1 MAQSIEL
8 FVHPP
13 SPRIHTGTK
22 LPPVS
27 SLLITKVEE
36 EKELPLLLCLPSSP
50 TTSQHSLEAVEPSSS
65 TSYCY
70 SPPFMGSLSLDSP
83 PQLSPQTSP
92 YLSHLMLP
100 LPTDTRR
107 RSRSSSN
114 ASTLSSNSYSQNIPD
129 PTLYAEEEPEEV
141 KISKRKRGRPPNST
155 RQTFQQQCDSY
166 TFVTP
171 TVWDIKGKEEQTV
184 TTATTNEDCLVLHW
198 PQTEGQNT
206 FTNIKMDTTLSMPK
220 KKRGRKPKMQLA
232 GNFCYV
238 WRDLTAPRGAN
249 KKK

>member
-27 SLLITKVEE
+27 SLLGTTDVEE
-36 EKELPLLLCLPSSP
+36 EKELPLLCLPSSP
-50 TTSQHSLEAVEPSSS
+50 TASQHSLEAVEPSSS

-92 YLSHLMLP
+92 YLPHLMLP
-100 LPTDTRR
+100 LPTDTR

-114 ASTLSSNSYSQNIPD
+114 ASTLSSSSYSQNIPD
-129 PTLYAEEEPEEV
+129 PTLYDEEAEEEEV
-141 KISKRKRGRPPNST
+141 VIQKRKRGRPPNST
-155 RQTFQQQCDSY
+155 RQAFQQQCDSY

-171 TVWDIKGKEEQTV
+171 TVWDVKVKEEQAV
-184 TTATTNEDCLVLHW
+184 TTATNEDCLVLHW

>member
-1 MAQSIEL
+1 MPQNIEF

-13 SPRIHTGTK
+13 SPRIYTGTK

-27 SLLITKVEE
+27 SLLSTQVEEE
-36 EKELPLLLCLPSSP
+36 EKELPLLCLSSSP

-92 YLSHLMLP
+92 YSTHLMLP
-100 LPTDTRR
+100 LPTNTR

-114 ASTLSSNSYSQNIPD
+114 ASTISTISYSQSIPD
-129 PTLYAEEEPEEV
+129 PTLYDDEEEEEEIV
-141 KISKRKRGRPPNST
+141 VTQKRKRGRPPNST
-155 RQTFQQQCDSY
+155 RHTIQQQCESY

-171 TVWDIKGKEEQTV
+171 TVWDVKGKEEQEV
-184 TTATTNEDCLVLHW
+184 TTTANEDCVVLHW

-206 FTNIKMDTTLSMPK
+206 FTNIKMDTALSMPK

-232 GNFCYV
+232 GNFCFV